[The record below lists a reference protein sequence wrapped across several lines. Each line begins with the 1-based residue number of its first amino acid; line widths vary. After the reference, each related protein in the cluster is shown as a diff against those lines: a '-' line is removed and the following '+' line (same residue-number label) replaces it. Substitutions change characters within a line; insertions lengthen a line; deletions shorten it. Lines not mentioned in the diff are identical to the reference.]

1 MRWEQ
6 LQTFYILISQGSIA
20 SAAKL
25 LNVHPTTV
33 SRHLAELEKQIGA
46 RLLKKKDGRY
56 IATTDGES
64 IYNRANQM
72 AKEAWLIERF
82 SENQSDEI
90 SGTVRITSIESF
102 VSCCLVGRMR
112 RLRKKYPALSLEFI
126 CNDENLSFNKRE
138 TDLAIRLKKPTMVNI
153 VTRKLGNIGFA
164 LYGKSNT
171 KRFNKPDLAD
181 IKDWITYDDD
191 YLHLPEAKWLSS
203 KMKKTEPIIKSSNA
217 SVLIAAISSGLGVGV
232 LPCYRGDTEPSLVR
246 LGPTRPVISREAWLL
261 IHTDYRSNP
270 KTCCVIDWVSE
281 VFSKDKNKI
290 SGEH

>member
-1 MRWEQ
+1 MKWEQ
-6 LQTFYILISQGSIA
+6 LQTFYTLISQGSIA
-20 SAAKL
+20 SAAKV

-33 SRHLAELEKQIGA
+33 SRHMAELEKEIGA

-56 IATTDGES
+56 LATTDGEN
-64 IYNRANQM
+64 IFNRANQM
-72 AKEAWLIERF
+72 AKEAWLIDKF

-102 VSCCLVGRMR
+102 VSSCLIRRMR
-112 RLRKKYPALSLEFI
+112 ALRKKYPALSLEFI

-138 TDLAIRLKKPTMVNI
+138 TDLAIRFKKPAMVNI

-164 LYGKSNT
+164 LYGKSNA
-171 KRFNKPDLAD
+171 KRFKKTDLAD
-181 IKDWITYDDD
+181 IQDWITYEDD

-203 KMKKTEPIIKSSNA
+203 KMKKSEPIIKSSNA
-217 SVLIAAISSGLGVGV
+217 SVLIAAISSGLGIGV
-232 LPCYRGDTEPSLVR
+232 LPCYRGDSEPSLVR
-246 LGPTRPVISREAWLL
+246 IGTGKPVVTREAWLL

-270 KTCCVIDWVSE
+270 KTCCVIDWVTE
-281 VFSKDKNKI
+281 VFRKDKKKI

>member
-25 LNVHPTTV
+25 LGVHPTTV
-33 SRHLAELEKQIGA
+33 SRHISELEKQIGA

-56 IATTDGES
+56 VTTTDGEN

-72 AKEAWLIERF
+72 AKEAWLIDRF

-102 VSCCLVGRMR
+102 VSSCLIGKMLS
-112 RLRKKYPALSLEFI
+112 LRKQYPALSLEFI

-138 TDLAIRLKKPTMVNI
+138 TDLAIRFKKPSVVNI

-164 LYGKSNT
+164 LYGKSNS
-171 KRFNKPDLAD
+171 KRFNKIDPAD
-181 IKDWITYDDD
+181 ILDWISYDDD
-191 YLHLPEAKWLSS
+191 YQHLPEAKWLAS
-203 KMKKTEPIIKSSNA
+203 KMKKSDPIIKSNNA
-217 SVLIAAISSGLGVGV
+217 SVLIAAIISGLGVGV
-232 LPCYRGDTEPSLVR
+232 LPCYRGDAEASLVR
-246 LGPTRPVISREAWLL
+246 IGPSKPIITREAWLL

-270 KTCCVIDWVSE
+270 KTCCVIDWITE
-281 VFSKDKNKI
+281 VFKEDKRKI
-290 SGEH
+290 SGEY